1 MICSG
6 LSIPQIVRQETLAL
20 GKEADSLQIQA
31 LTAVLPVCL
40 KVLSVAGSS
49 MHIETFGPRSGC
61 NCPGSLPNS
70 RAGSADAA
78 GASVPEVWLMLRP
91 GHYDVVYPSDGFK
104 RGCVEVRHY
113 HTIAMSH
120 FVNFL

>member
-1 MICSG
+1 M
-6 LSIPQIVRQETLAL
+6 
-20 GKEADSLQIQA
+20 
-31 LTAVLPVCL
+31 TAVLPVCL

-49 MHIETFGPRSGC
+49 MHIETFGPGSGCNCLGAGCNCPRAGC

-70 RAGSADAA
+70 RVGSADAA
-78 GASVPEVWLMLRP
+78 GASMPEVWLMLRP

-104 RGCVEVRHY
+104 RACVEVRHY

-120 FVNFL
+120 SWKFL